1 MDDSFKEK
9 LTDILKDRISI
20 SEGTRANYARGEDAY
35 EPVLSQAVVFP
46 ESNEEVSKI
55 LKLCN
60 ENKVPVVPFGT
71 GTSLEGH
78 AVGNEKGITISLEK
92 MNKVLSVNAAD
103 FDCRVQANVTRKQ
116 LNEYLRE
123 DGVFFPIDPGAD
135 AALGGMAACSA
146 SGTMAVKYGTMRTV
160 VTGLTVVLPNGEI
173 IKTGTRAKK
182 SSAGYN
188 LTNLFIGSEGTL
200 GIITEVHLRLSPI
213 PESIMSAVCHFP
225 DLESAVLTAQ
235 EVIQYGVPIARI
247 EMLNKDQMEISIK
260 YSKLDKAE
268 PLPTLFFEFHG
279 SEPSN
284 KESINI
290 VEELSKNNGGSDFK
304 WAESLEERNKLWK
317 ARHEIYYAV
326 KSQGTNVKIYATDVC
341 VPISKLVEC
350 IKFSENEIQQHGL
363 KAPMVGHVGDG
374 NFHVTVIYDPSK
386 EGEYEIIRNFSD
398 KLIDKALELEGTIT
412 GEHGIGLQKKKY
424 LLREHADNL
433 PVMKAIAIAS
443 EEDLATAKIFQK
455 HADMLLF
462 DSKPPSGASRPGGNA
477 LSFEWSLVA
486 NQDWRLPW
494 MLAGGIDVANL
505 SLAVEISGA
514 SAIDVSSGVE
524 DSKGFKSPVKIKEL
538 LYFAA
543 TL

>member
-1 MDDSFKEK
+1 MNELLQKG
-9 LTDILKDRISI
+9 LKQVLNGRFSL
-20 SEGTRANYARGEDAY
+20 SESTRANYARGEDSY

-46 ESNEEVSKI
+46 ETNEEVSKI

-60 ENKVPVVPFGT
+60 EHKVPVVPFGT

-78 AVGNEKGITISLEK
+78 VVGNENGITISLEK
-92 MNKVLSVNAAD
+92 MNKVLSVNGND

-123 DGVFFPIDPGAD
+123 DGIFFPIDPGAD
-135 AALGGMAACSA
+135 AALGGMAATSA

-160 VTGLTVVLPNGEI
+160 VSGLTVVLANGDI
-173 IKTGTRAKK
+173 VKTGTRAKK

-260 YSKLDKAE
+260 YSKLENVE

-279 SEPSN
+279 SESSN
-284 KESINI
+284 KESIKI
-290 VEELSKNNGGSDFK
+290 VEELSKNNGGNDFK
-304 WAESLEERNKLWK
+304 WAESIEDRNKLWK

-326 KSQGTNVKIYATDVC
+326 KAQGTNVKIYATDIC
-341 VPISKLVEC
+341 VPISNLVEC
-350 IKFSENEIQQHGL
+350 IKFSEKEIQQHGL

-374 NFHVTVIYDPSK
+374 NFHVTVIYDPAK
-386 EGEYEIIRNFSD
+386 KGEYEIIRNFSD

-412 GEHGIGLQKKKY
+412 GEHGIGLQKKEY
-424 LLREHADNL
+424 LLKEHPDNL
-433 PVMKAIAIAS
+433 PLMKSIKRSLDVNNIMNPGKVF
-443 EEDLATAKIFQK
+443 DL
-455 HADMLLF
+455 
-462 DSKPPSGASRPGGNA
+462 N
-477 LSFEWSLVA
+477 
-486 NQDWRLPW
+486 
-494 MLAGGIDVANL
+494 
-505 SLAVEISGA
+505 
-514 SAIDVSSGVE
+514 
-524 DSKGFKSPVKIKEL
+524 
-538 LYFAA
+538 
-543 TL
+543 